1 VTFTIEVN
9 LGNASVRADAPL
21 DREDG
26 LLIAFSGFLA
36 HDDGRPPARVVS
48 AWRRE
53 GLTFSHDLLGQYAG
67 VLVDPRSR
75 RVTLFQDALGL
86 RTLYFT
92 IRGDRLVVSTELRRL
107 LHAVPDE
114 LDEDYFARL
123 LCRGYPSPARTPFLA
138 ISKLACGV
146 NVEFAGTARR
156 DSPPWIP
163 AHWTPFA
170 GDPDQALRDHLDEAV
185 AAIAPAGRE
194 QVLCELS
201 GGLDSSTVT
210 ATLAAAGASPT
221 ALTYVSSMGLLG
233 EDEQHAAALVQKLDL
248 AWRRLDFDLYP
259 RFSLSPDRF
268 LGEPG
273 DEPHQA
279 IQRAYRQIVEAV
291 GASVILTGV
300 GGDVILGYGGMRPM
314 HLADDLARGRL
325 AKAIGT
331 AKTWSRG
338 IDRHRPWTHFLARF
352 GAMTA
357 LRYALGRSM
366 ETPRDP
372 KLPGW
377 LTEDL
382 VRKYRTQ
389 RQENVVPR
397 GGAPSRQYLWDAVF
411 SMSATQAS
419 SPFRSGLPAQTRHPL
434 LHRPLVEFMI
444 GLDWR
449 LRGGCGREETNR
461 DRVLQRRALAD
472 RLPSGILSRAT
483 KGSDQPL
490 SETVLL
496 RSGAFFQALLDQ
508 SRLVQRGWVD
518 KDLWAGQIARA
529 GFGVFD
535 GLPNFDAAVT
545 CEMWLRT
552 LELPREDFPDLEA
565 VPALEA
571 S

>member
-1 VTFTIEVN
+1 MRFTIEVD

-26 LLIAFSGFLA
+26 LLTAFTGFLA
-36 HDDGRPPARVVS
+36 HDDGRPAARVVS

-53 GLTFSHDLLGQYAG
+53 GLTFSHGLLGQYAG
-67 VLVDPRSR
+67 VLVDLRSR

-92 IRGDRLVVSTELRRL
+92 LRSGRLVVSTELRRL
-107 LHAVPDE
+107 RHAVADE

-123 LCRGYPSPARTPFLA
+123 LCRGYPSPTRTPFLA
-138 ISKLACGV
+138 ISKLAFGV
-146 NVEFAGTARR
+146 NVEFAGPARR

-163 AHWTPFA
+163 ARWTPFA

-185 AAIAPAGRE
+185 AATSPASRE

-210 ATLAAAGASPT
+210 ATLAATGANPT

-233 EDEQHAAALVQKLDL
+233 EDEEHAAALVQKLDL
-248 AWRRLDFDLYP
+248 PWRRLDFDQYP
-259 RFSLSPDRF
+259 RFSLPPDRF

-273 DEPHQA
+273 NEPHQA
-279 IQRAYRQIVEAV
+279 IQRAYRQVVEAV
-291 GASVILTGV
+291 GASAILTGV

-314 HLADDLARGRL
+314 HLADDFARGRL
-325 AKAIGT
+325 VKGIRT
-331 AKTWSRG
+331 AKTWSRE

-352 GAMTA
+352 GGMTA
-357 LRYALGRSM
+357 LRYALGRNL
-366 ETPRDP
+366 ETARVTG
-372 KLPGW
+372 LPGW

-382 VRKYRTQ
+382 VRRYRAQ
-389 RQENVVPR
+389 RQQNGVRR
-397 GGAPSRQYLWDAVF
+397 GGAPSRQYLWDGVF

-419 SPFRSGLPAQTRHPL
+419 SAFRNGLPAQTRHPL

-483 KGSDQPL
+483 KGSAQPL

-496 RSGAFFQALLDQ
+496 RSGAFFRDLLDQ
-508 SRLVQRGWVD
+508 SRLVKRGWVD

-529 GFGVFD
+529 PFGVFD

-552 LELPREDFPDLEA
+552 LEMPREESPDLEA
-565 VPALEA
+565 VPVLEV